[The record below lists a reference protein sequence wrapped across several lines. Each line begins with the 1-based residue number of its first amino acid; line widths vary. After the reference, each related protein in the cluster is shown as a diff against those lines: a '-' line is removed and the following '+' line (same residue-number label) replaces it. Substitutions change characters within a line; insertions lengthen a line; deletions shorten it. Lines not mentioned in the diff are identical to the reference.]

1 MKYWNHILISTLVYI
16 VSSVGISA
24 QETYS
29 LQDALRTARENNPH
43 LQSERM
49 NIDIAETEV
58 ISAKLR
64 PNLTFSNETVF
75 IANSSEFE
83 GQNTKWNNSQN
94 REEMWQLSKPIQIA
108 GQRKN
113 KIAHANKSLELEEQ
127 NYFETERNLFADVAS
142 KWLDVWTSNK
152 QLEIIATAK
161 TNVDSL
167 LLINQA
173 RYRNQVI
180 TQTDLFR
187 TELLAKQYKLEY
199 KTAEQE
205 LLNEQT
211 ELKFLLGA
219 SDDIKIDTADEFLFS
234 MPEHL
239 EELLQEALDNR
250 SDIKAA
256 RTLSEVSDSNIK
268 LQRSLSYPEPEIGL
282 IYNPQN
288 SVPHF
293 GIAASIDLP
302 FFDRNQGE
310 IKRSQL
316 EKQQAEIELETL
328 KKQIQNE
335 ITIAYATY
343 QVQKQ
348 NIEDYQELLE
358 QSETILSNVRYAYI
372 KGGTTFIDFLEAQ
385 SSWLETQQEYYEL
398 IQEYRQSYIQLLY
411 TTGLINQLAL

>member
-1 MKYWNHILISTLVYI
+1 MKYWNYILFTALAILVSTTNI
-16 VSSVGISA
+16 VA

-29 LQDALRTARENNPH
+29 LQEALRAARENNPV
-43 LQSERM
+43 LKSERM

-75 IANSSEFE
+75 VANSSEFE
-83 GQNTKWNNSQN
+83 NNTKWNNSPN
-94 REEMWQLSKPIQIA
+94 REEMWQLSKPLQIA

-113 KIAHANKSLELEEQ
+113 KIDYATKSLQLEEQ
-127 NYFETERNLFADVAS
+127 NYFETERNLFSDVAT
-142 KWLDVWTSNK
+142 KWLEVWTSHK
-152 QLEIIATAK
+152 QLEIIANAK
-161 TNVDSL
+161 NNIDSL
-167 LLINQA
+167 LIINQA

-187 TELLAKQYKLEY
+187 TELLAKQYKIEY

-205 LLNEQT
+205 LTNDLT
-211 ELKFLLGA
+211 ELKFLLGTTA
-219 SDDIKIDTADEFLFS
+219 DIQIDATDEFLFS
-234 MPEHL
+234 VPEHL
-239 EELLQEALDNR
+239 EELLQEALSNR

-256 RTLSEVSDSNIK
+256 KTFSEVSESNIK
-268 LQRSLSYPEPEIGL
+268 LQRSLAYPEPEIGL

-310 IKRSQL
+310 IKKSQL
-316 EKQQAEIELETL
+316 EKQQAEIEVETL
-328 KKQIQNE
+328 KKQIENE
-335 ITIAYATY
+335 ISIAYATY

-358 QSETILSNVRYAYI
+358 QSETILNSVRYAYI
-372 KGGTTFIDFLEAQ
+372 KGGTTIIDFLEAQ

-398 IQEYRQSYIQLLY
+398 MQDYRLSYIQLLY
-411 TTGLINQLAL
+411 TSGLINQLAL

>member
-1 MKYWNHILISTLVYI
+1 MKYWNYILFTALAILVSTTNI
-16 VSSVGISA
+16 VA

-29 LQDALRTARENNPH
+29 LQEALRAARENNPV
-43 LQSERM
+43 LKSERM

-75 IANSSEFE
+75 VATSSEFE
-83 GQNTKWNNSQN
+83 NNTKWNNSPN
-94 REEMWQLSKPIQIA
+94 REEMWQLSKPLQIA

-113 KIAHANKSLELEEQ
+113 KIDYATKSLQLEEQ
-127 NYFETERNLFADVAS
+127 NYFETERNLFSDVAT
-142 KWLDVWTSNK
+142 KWLEVWTSHK
-152 QLEIIATAK
+152 QLEIIANAK
-161 TNVDSL
+161 NNIDSL

-187 TELLAKQYKLEY
+187 TELLAKQYKIEY

-205 LLNEQT
+205 LTNDLT
-211 ELKFLLGA
+211 ELKFLLGTTT
-219 SDDIKIDTADEFLFS
+219 DIQIDATDEFLFS
-234 MPEHL
+234 VPEHL
-239 EELLQEALDNR
+239 EELLQEALTNR

-256 RTLSEVSDSNIK
+256 KTFSEVSESNIK
-268 LQRSLSYPEPEIGL
+268 LQRSLAYPEPEIGL

-310 IKRSQL
+310 IKKSQL
-316 EKQQAEIELETL
+316 EKQQAEIEVETL
-328 KKQIQNE
+328 KKQIENE
-335 ITIAYATY
+335 ISIAYATY

-358 QSETILSNVRYAYI
+358 QSETILNSVRYAYI
-372 KGGTTFIDFLEAQ
+372 KGGTTIIDFLEAQ

-398 IQEYRQSYIQLLY
+398 MQDYRLSYIQLLY
-411 TTGLINQLAL
+411 TSGLINQLAL